1 MNRGQQ
7 LCFSG
12 PLCPEAML
20 GVDQNNVAVY
30 NVLQNLARNT
40 VQRNW
45 SIVFW
50 VTLITFLEDAPCLPL
65 SKVFV
70 IFLPLWMSEKCLLKR
85 VQSQLQP
92 F

>member
-20 GVDQNNVAVY
+20 GVNQNNIIHYVFHVAVY

-40 VQRNW
+40 VQRNG
-45 SIVFW
+45 SIVFL
-50 VTLITFLEDAPCLPL
+50 VTLITFLEDASYVCLSP
-65 SKVFV
+65 KF
-70 IFLPLWMSEKCLLKR
+70 W
-85 VQSQLQP
+85 
-92 F
+92 